1 MEAEIRMNEVNPLQ
15 EGLRMERKSPPCVVV
30 IFGAS
35 GDLNKRKLTPALY
48 SLFQQNLLSS
58 SFAMVGFARTK
69 MDNDE
74 FRAAMKDAVREFGE
88 GGLVDESLWESFA
101 QKLFYVAGNPHEADS
116 YQLLSRM
123 LDGIDRDYGT
133 AGNRVFYL
141 STPPELYG
149 PVIKNLGIQNLQRP
163 ATRDSWVRIIVEK
176 PFGYDLQTALKLNNQ
191 VAEVFQEEQVYRI
204 DHYLGKETVQ
214 NILVFR
220 FSNGI
225 FEPIWNRNFID
236 HVQITASE
244 TVGAGDRVGYY
255 EGAGALRDMIQNHLM
270 QVFSLI
276 AMEPPVSLDATAV
289 RDEKQKVMM
298 GVYPFKH
305 HEVSQFAL
313 RGQYV
318 AGTAN
323 GKPVAGFREEI
334 AAFNARSTNQKYN
347 EQSCTETYAMLRL
360 QVNSWRWAGVPFFLR
375 SGKRLPKRV
384 SEVAIQFKRVPH
396 MLFRQTE
403 ADRIEPNT
411 LVLRIQP
418 DEGITLKFGAK
429 LPGQAVHIRDVNMD
443 FQYGTQFG
451 RHSPEAYERLLLDC
465 MLGDAT
471 LFARRDMVEKSWELI
486 MPVLDVW
493 REDKTN
499 LPTYAAGSWGPVE
512 ADQFLATQAGG
523 SRRWRKP

>member
-1 MEAEIRMNEVNPLQ
+1 MRGEVENPLQ
-15 EGLRMERKSPPCVVV
+15 EGLRMERKAPPCVVV

-35 GDLNKRKLTPALY
+35 GDLNKRKLIPALY
-48 SLFQQNLLSS
+48 SLFQQHLLSNG
-58 SFAMVGFARTK
+58 FAMVGFARTK
-69 MDNDE
+69 MEHDAFRKLMTEAVKE
-74 FRAAMKDAVREFGE
+74 FAE
-88 GGLVDESLWESFA
+88 GGLVDESVWENFS
-101 QKLFYVAGNPHEADS
+101 QKLFYIASDPNSPEG
-116 YQLLSRM
+116 YQQLNELLTQ
-123 LDGIDRDYGT
+123 LDRDHGT

-141 STPPELYG
+141 STPPELYS
-149 PVIKNLGIQNLQRP
+149 PIIHQLGNAGLNR
-163 ATRDSWVRIIVEK
+163 ATTPDSWVRIIIEK
-176 PFGYDLQTALKLNNQ
+176 PFGYDLPSALKLNGE
-191 VAEVFQEEQVYRI
+191 VAEVFNEEQVYRI

-236 HVQITASE
+236 HVQITAAE

-255 EGAGALRDMIQNHLM
+255 EAAGALRDMIQNHLL

-276 AMEPPVSLDATAV
+276 AMEPPVSLDANAV

-298 GVYPFKH
+298 AVYPFKH
-305 HEVSQFAL
+305 DEVHRFAV
-313 RGQYV
+313 RGQYGSGV
-318 AGTAN
+318 AN
-323 GKPVAGFREEI
+323 GKPVPGFREEI
-334 AAFNARSTNQKYN
+334 KEFNAKSKGQKYN
-347 EQSCTETYAMLRL
+347 EESHTETYAMVRL
-360 QVNSWRWAGVPFFLR
+360 QINNWRWAGVPFYIR

-384 SEVAIQFKRVPH
+384 SEVAIQFKKVPH

-403 ADRIEPNT
+403 SDRIEPNV

-429 LPGQAVHIRDVNMD
+429 MPGQAVHIRDVNMD

-465 MLGDAT
+465 MLGDPT
-471 LFARRDMVEKSWELI
+471 LFARRDMVEKGWELLT
-486 MPVLDVW
+486 PVLDVW
-493 REDKTN
+493 QEEKPN
-499 LPTYAAGSWGPVE
+499 FPNYEAGSWGP
-512 ADQFLATQAGG
+512 ADAEEFISRRAGG

>member
-1 MEAEIRMNEVNPLQ
+1 MSLESDINPLQ
-15 EGLRMERKSPPCVVV
+15 EGLRMERKAPPCVVV

-48 SLFQQNLLSS
+48 SLFQQHLLSGG
-58 SFAMVGFARTK
+58 FAMVGFARSK
-69 MDNDE
+69 MDDE
-74 FRAAMKDAVREFGE
+74 AFRNLMTDAVKEFAEDGV
-88 GGLVDESLWESFA
+88 GDESVWKNFA
-101 QKLFYVAGNPHEADS
+101 QKLFYVAADPNTPEG
-116 YQLLSRM
+116 YQQLTDLLNS
-123 LDGIDRDYGT
+123 IDRQYGT

-141 STPPELYG
+141 STPPELYS
-149 PVIKNLGIQNLQRP
+149 PIIQQLGNAGLNR
-163 ATRDSWVRIIVEK
+163 ATSADSWVRIIIEK
-176 PFGYDLQTALKLNNQ
+176 PFGYDLPSALKLNNE
-191 VAEVFQEEQVYRI
+191 VGAVFQEEQVYRI

-236 HVQITASE
+236 HVQITAAE

-255 EGAGALRDMIQNHLM
+255 DAAGALRDMIQNHLL

-298 GVYPFKH
+298 AVYPFKH
-305 HEVSQFAL
+305 SEVSQFAV
-313 RGQYV
+313 RGQYG
-318 AGTAN
+318 AGTTN
-323 GKPVAGFREEI
+323 GKLVPGFREEI
-334 AAFNARSTNQKYN
+334 REFNAKSKGQKYN
-347 EQSCTETYAMLRL
+347 EESNTETYAMVRL
-360 QVNSWRWAGVPFFLR
+360 QINNWRWAGVPFYIR

-403 ADRIEPNT
+403 SDRIEPNT

-451 RHSPEAYERLLLDC
+451 RQSPEAYERLLLDC
-465 MLGDAT
+465 MLGDPT
-471 LFARRDMVEKSWELI
+471 LFARRDMVEKGWELLK
-486 MPVLDVW
+486 PVLDVW
-493 REDKTN
+493 ALEKPDFPN
-499 LPTYAAGSWGPVE
+499 YAAGSWGPAE
-512 ADQFLATQAGG
+512 ADLFISRRAAGH
-523 SRRWRKP
+523 RRWRKP